1 MKVAA
6 SYATIGDAMPTRRAS
21 VTSAVSALTVLSI
34 AHAVLLIP
42 LADAQPGDEYEPP
55 RLRDGKPD
63 LQGIWQVRNSAN
75 WDLEHH
81 AGSYGIPAGLGVVV
95 DPADGAIPYQPW
107 AAEQQ
112 QQNFQNRET
121 DDPSASCYIAGV
133 PRTMYAP
140 HPFQIFQNVKDIV
153 IAYQFATGFRR
164 LFVDGKDEAPL
175 DAWMGWSNA
184 RWEGDTHDAGVVI
197 TVRDRGDERLG
208 ITMFGVS
215 GRATVAIGK
224 RLTEKM
230 ESADDFWSDVVV
242 ANGYQIGVYICEISY
257 APVETGDDAS
267 DDGYWRYDE
276 KEGEATVQVTP
287 LSRHVLEEAL
297 DVPRRKSASAARKS
311 GAKAGPKPK

>member
-1 MKVAA
+1 
-6 SYATIGDAMPTRRAS
+6 MPTRRAS

-42 LADAQPGDEYEPP
+42 LADAQPGAEYEPP

-140 HPFQIFQNVKDIV
+140 HPFQIFQTPVEVV
-153 IAYQFATGFRR
+153 ILSEYVHTTRWI
-164 LFVDGKDEAPL
+164 PL
-175 DAWMGWSNA
+175 TALPRYEGYESWIGDSRG
-184 RWEGDTHDAGVVI
+184 RWDGDTLVVETLGFNGHTWLDHSGNFHSSALRVVERFTRTDTDVITYEATLEDPNVFTRPWTMRMPLYLHRDRDRLLENECYLYAEDAGRPI
-197 TVRDRGDERLG
+197 
-208 ITMFGVS
+208 
-215 GRATVAIGK
+215 IGQHP
-224 RLTEKM
+224 E
-230 ESADDFWSDVVV
+230 
-242 ANGYQIGVYICEISY
+242 
-257 APVETGDDAS
+257 
-267 DDGYWRYDE
+267 
-276 KEGEATVQVTP
+276 
-287 LSRHVLEEAL
+287 
-297 DVPRRKSASAARKS
+297 
-311 GAKAGPKPK
+311 